1 MSHKIIMKKIKNL
14 KDICYVSSNY
24 SNDNYVGIKF
34 LDDDIKVYF
43 PMGYEIPSDNSECR
57 KSIIS
62 LLKTISIERILNKS
76 DSKYSLNNGKDKEIP
91 INSFL
96 WIIDDYLNNGLYTDK
111 EKIYKKGK
119 NGKINWKKTLNTK
132 FYISNN
138 SAIYL
143 DPYVEKNTLEDNI
156 ITDIHAYCVGV
167 SIDYIGWIFGN
178 IPRPNNNIKVER
190 IAYYVS
196 IINKELIQSFDDKKK
211 TLLMNLKMIL
221 EMSGG
226 DYKIKMKNIGTN
238 SYEYI
243 WEYIVNS
250 VYGNLD
256 PKLYFPNSKYHLI
269 GFDDDIESSSLRP
282 DTVLEVEKDLYI
294 LDSKYYKYGI
304 TKNPS
309 DLPSTDSIQ
318 KQITYG
324 DHAKNKIQK
333 HKKIFN
339 AFIIPYN
346 KHNNKFGLEKNIEY
360 VGFAESSWRNSKE
373 LYDHISVILID
384 TKFLI
389 DCYNKQTDNDI
400 SKLLAS
406 IQKIVDTFD

>member
-1 MSHKIIMKKIKNL
+1 MKKIKNL

-34 LDDDIKVYF
+34 LDDDIEVYF

-226 DYKIKMKNIGTN
+226 DYKIKMKSIGTN

-243 WEYIVNS
+243 WEYMVNS

-269 GFDDDIESSSLRP
+269 GFDDDIESSILRP

-324 DHAKNKIQK
+324 DYAKNKIQK

-360 VGFAESSWRNSKE
+360 VGFAESSWRNSKA

>member
-34 LDDDIKVYF
+34 LDDDIEVYF

-221 EMSGG
+221 EMSG
-226 DYKIKMKNIGTN
+226 
-238 SYEYI
+238 
-243 WEYIVNS
+243 
-250 VYGNLD
+250 
-256 PKLYFPNSKYHLI
+256 
-269 GFDDDIESSSLRP
+269 
-282 DTVLEVEKDLYI
+282 
-294 LDSKYYKYGI
+294 
-304 TKNPS
+304 
-309 DLPSTDSIQ
+309 
-318 KQITYG
+318 
-324 DHAKNKIQK
+324 
-333 HKKIFN
+333 
-339 AFIIPYN
+339 
-346 KHNNKFGLEKNIEY
+346 
-360 VGFAESSWRNSKE
+360 
-373 LYDHISVILID
+373 
-384 TKFLI
+384 
-389 DCYNKQTDNDI
+389 
-400 SKLLAS
+400 
-406 IQKIVDTFD
+406 

>member
-1 MSHKIIMKKIKNL
+1 MKKIKNL

-96 WIIDDYLNNGLYTDK
+96 WIIDDYLKNGLYTDK

-156 ITDIHAYCVGV
+156 ITDIHAYCVGA

-221 EMSGG
+221 EMSCG
-226 DYKIKMKNIGTN
+226 DYRIKMKNIGTN

-243 WEYIVNS
+243 WEYMVNS

-256 PKLYFPNSKYHLI
+256 TKLYFPNSKYHLI
-269 GFDDDIESSSLRP
+269 GFDNNIESSSLRP

-304 TKNPS
+304 TKNPF
-309 DLPSTDSIQ
+309 DLPNTDSIQ

-324 DHAKNKIQK
+324 DYAKNKIQK
-333 HKKIFN
+333 HRKIFN

-346 KHNNKFGLEKNIEY
+346 KYNNKFGLEKNIEY

>member
-1 MSHKIIMKKIKNL
+1 MKKIKNL

-96 WIIDDYLNNGLYTDK
+96 WIIDDYLKNGLYTDK

-221 EMSGG
+221 EMSCG
-226 DYKIKMKNIGTN
+226 DYRIKMKNIGTN

-243 WEYIVNS
+243 WEYMVNS

-256 PKLYFPNSKYHLI
+256 TKLYFPNSKYHLI
-269 GFDDDIESSSLRP
+269 GFDNNIESSSLRP

-304 TKNPS
+304 TKNPF
-309 DLPSTDSIQ
+309 DLPNTDSIQ

-324 DHAKNKIQK
+324 DYAKNKIQK
-333 HKKIFN
+333 HRKIFN

-346 KHNNKFGLEKNIEY
+346 KYNNKFGLEKNIEY

>member
-1 MSHKIIMKKIKNL
+1 MKKITNL
-14 KDICYVSSNY
+14 KDICHVVSNY

-34 LDDDIKVYF
+34 LDDDIEVYF
-43 PMGYEIPSDNSECR
+43 PLGYEIPSDNSECR
-57 KSIIS
+57 KSIIK
-62 LLKTISIERILNKS
+62 LLKTISIEKILNKG
-76 DSKYSLNNGKDKEIP
+76 DSKYSLNTGKDKEIP

-96 WIIDDYLNNGLYTDK
+96 WIINDYLNNGLYTDK
-111 EKIYKKGK
+111 EKIYVRGK
-119 NGKINWKKTLNTK
+119 SGKINWKKTLNTK

-178 IPRPNNNIKVER
+178 IPRPNNNIRVNK
-190 IAYYVS
+190 IDYYISV
-196 IINKELIQSFDDKKK
+196 INKELLHSFDDKKK
-211 TLLMNLKMIL
+211 NLLLNIKKIL
-221 EMSGG
+221 EMAGG
-226 DYKIKMKNIGTN
+226 EYKSKLKNIGTN
-238 SYEYI
+238 AYESI
-243 WEYIVNS
+243 WEYMVNS

-256 PKLYFPNSKYHLI
+256 PKLYFPNSKYNLI
-269 GFDDDIESSSLRP
+269 GFDKEIDSSSLRP

-304 TKNPS
+304 TKNPF

-324 DHAKNKIQK
+324 DHAKNKICK

-346 KHNNKFGLEKNIEY
+346 KYNNKFELEKNIEY
-360 VGFAESSWRNSKE
+360 VGFAQSSWRNSKE
-373 LYDHISVILID
+373 LYEHIGIILID

-389 DCYNKQTDNDI
+389 DCYNRQEDNEL

-406 IQKIVDTFD
+406 IQKIVDTFDKEKS

>member
-1 MSHKIIMKKIKNL
+1 MKKIKNL

-34 LDDDIKVYF
+34 LDDDIEVYF

-156 ITDIHAYCVGV
+156 ITDIHAYCLGV

-243 WEYIVNS
+243 WEYMVNS

-333 HKKIFN
+333 HEKIFN

-406 IQKIVDTFD
+406 IQKIIDTFD

>member
-1 MSHKIIMKKIKNL
+1 MKKIVNL
-14 KDICYVSSNY
+14 KDVCYVSSNY

-34 LDDDIKVYF
+34 SDDGVRVYF

-57 KSIIS
+57 RSIIE
-62 LLKTISIERILNKS
+62 LLKTISIERIINKG
-76 DSKYSLNNGKDKEIP
+76 DSKYSLNNGKDREVP

-96 WIIDDYLNNGLYTDK
+96 WIINDYLNNGLYSDK
-111 EKIYKKGK
+111 EKIYVRGK
-119 NGKINWKKTLNTK
+119 NGKINWKRTLNTK
-132 FYISNN
+132 FYVSNN

-156 ITDIHAYCVGV
+156 ITDIHAYCISV

-178 IPRPNNNIKVER
+178 IPRPNSNIRVDKLD
-190 IAYYVS
+190 YYISVL
-196 IINKELIQSFDDKKK
+196 NKELLHSFDDKKK
-211 TLLMNLKMIL
+211 ALLMNMKKVL
-221 EMSGG
+221 EMCGG
-226 DYKIKMKNIGTN
+226 EYKSKLKDIGTN
-238 SYEYI
+238 SYEFI
-243 WEYIVNS
+243 WEYMVNS

-256 PKLYFPNSKYHLI
+256 PKMYFPNSNYNLI
-269 GFDDDIESSSLRP
+269 GFEDEIESSSLRP
-282 DTVLEVEKDLYI
+282 DTVLEVGEDLYI

-304 TKNPS
+304 TRNPS

-324 DHAKNKIQK
+324 DHAKNSIKK
-333 HKKIFN
+333 HTQIFN

-346 KHNNKFGLEKNIEY
+346 KSNNKFDLEKNIEY
-360 VGFAESSWRNSKE
+360 VGFAKSSWRNSNE

-389 DCYNKQTDNDI
+389 DCYNRLVDNET
-400 SKLLAS
+400 SKLLSS
-406 IQKIVDTFD
+406 IQKVIDTFE

>member
-1 MSHKIIMKKIKNL
+1 MKKIKNL

-34 LDDDIKVYF
+34 LDDDIEVYF

-156 ITDIHAYCVGV
+156 ITDIHAYCLGV

-178 IPRPNNNIKVER
+178 IPRPNNNIKVEH

-243 WEYIVNS
+243 WEYMVNS

-333 HKKIFN
+333 HEKIFN

-400 SKLLAS
+400 SNWLQFK
-406 IQKIVDTFD
+406 K